1 MREVFEYPF
10 SNLDPVDSE
19 HVDPP
24 AVAVFEPLLQ
34 RGVGGAP
41 EPGLAAHWQVSDD
54 GLTWRLGLRP
64 GATFHSG
71 DVCDAEAVV
80 RALTKCRWSED
91 WSRQLWYWD
100 PVDEVRAVGDD
111 VEITLLHPCVRLP
124 ALLWGMHTAIFNV
137 DRRWRASQPFSPGSA
152 DGTGPY
158 RVVEASE
165 EHIRAVTA
173 VTAVGSSA
181 DPSLGLEW
189 RALPDRSARRSAL
202 ERGVAD
208 IVRDVDPEWIDGTLA
223 ADWRYLEHPENSQY
237 YLALDFDD
245 ARGFADI
252 ELRRAIEAFI
262 DREEIVAEAFGGRG
276 DARRS
281 PVPVADELAGSYDPA
296 DASRLTADQ
305 AEAVLRRLG
314 WLRRPD
320 GVRARG
326 ADRLAIDCVAP
337 DTDQARRVAGV
348 VQRQL
353 RAAGVDLE
361 LRFVGVFDRFYQACA
376 ERPAAFI
383 NKWLWPDAVE
393 AIIGFSRA
401 DCAADRGA
409 NWQGARV
416 PEVDRAYDRFLES
429 ATAAEAHR
437 RAGDVQR
444 AFMEGL
450 PYIPLCSP
458 SFGHAVRRSVTGF
471 RPEAH
476 ALYPSYSSL
485 GHAL

>member
-1 MREVFEYPF
+1 MREVFEYAF

-34 RGVGGAP
+34 RGPGGAP
-41 EPGLAAHWQVSDD
+41 EPGLASHWQVSDD

-64 GATFHSG
+64 GAAFHSG
-71 DVCDAEAVV
+71 DVCDADAVV
-80 RALTKCRWSED
+80 RALAKCRWSED
-91 WSRQLWYWD
+91 WTRQLWYWD
-100 PVDEVRAVGDD
+100 AVDDVRTAGDD
-111 VEITLLHPCVRLP
+111 VEITLRHPSVRLP
-124 ALLWGMHTAIFNV
+124 SLLWGMHTAIFNV
-137 DRRWRASQPFSPGSA
+137 DRRWRSGRHFTSGSV

-158 RVVEASE
+158 RVVEASAE
-165 EHIRAVTA
+165 RIRAVTA
-173 VTAVGSSA
+173 GRGPDAS
-181 DPSLGLEW
+181 PGLEW
-189 RALPDRSARRSAL
+189 LAIPDRGARQSVL
-202 ERGVAD
+202 EAGTAD
-208 IVRDVDPEWIDGTLA
+208 IVRDPDPEWVDGDLA
-223 ADWRYLEHPENSQY
+223 DDWTFVEHPENSQY

-245 ARGFADI
+245 ARGFADL
-252 ELRRAIEAFI
+252 ELRRAIEAFV

-281 PVPVADELAGSYDPA
+281 PVPLADELADSYDPA
-296 DASRLTADQ
+296 GAARLTVDQ
-305 AEAVLRRLG
+305 ADAVLGRLG
-314 WLRRPD
+314 WERRPD

-326 ADRLAIDCVAP
+326 NETLTIDCVAP
-337 DTDQARRVAGV
+337 DTGQARRVAGI

-353 RAAGVDLE
+353 RVAGVELE

-401 DCAADRGA
+401 DCAADSGA

-416 PEVDRAYDRFLES
+416 PEVDRTYDRFLQA
-429 ATAAEAHR
+429 ATSAEAHL

-458 SFGHAVRRSVTGF
+458 SLGYAVRRSVSGY
-471 RPEAH
+471 RPVPH
-476 ALYPSYSSL
+476 ALYPSYASI
-485 GHAL
+485 GHAT

>member
-34 RGVGGAP
+34 RGAGGTP
-41 EPGLAAHWQVSDD
+41 EPGLATDWDVSAD

-64 GATFHSG
+64 GASFHSG
-71 DVCDAEAVV
+71 DTCDAEAVA
-80 RALTKCRWSED
+80 RALAKCRWSEG
-91 WSRQLWYWD
+91 WTRQLWYWD
-100 PVDEVRAVGDD
+100 PVDEVRAAGEA
-111 VEITLLHPCVRLP
+111 VEVTLHHPCVRLP
-124 ALLWGMHTAIFNV
+124 SLLWGMHTAIFNV
-137 DRRWRASQPFSPGSA
+137 DRRWRSGEPFSAGSV

-158 RVVEASE
+158 RVVDAGEDRIAAV
-165 EHIRAVTA
+165 RAVGA
-173 VTAVGSSA
+173 A

-189 RALPDRSARRSAL
+189 QAMPDRAARRSVL
-202 ERGVAD
+202 ERRAAD
-208 IVRDVDPEWIDGTLA
+208 IIRDADPDWIDATLA
-223 ADWRYLEHPENSQY
+223 ADWRYIEHPESSQY

-245 ARGFADI
+245 ARGFADL
-252 ELRRAIEAFI
+252 ELRRAIEAFV
-262 DREEIVAEAFGGRG
+262 DREEIVRKAFGGRG

-281 PVPVADELAGSYDPA
+281 PVPIADELADSYDPA
-296 DASRLTADQ
+296 DGARLTADQ
-305 AEAVLRRLG
+305 AEATLRRLG
-314 WLRRPD
+314 WERRED

-326 ADRLAIDCVAP
+326 AATLAMDCVAP

-348 VQRQL
+348 VQHQL
-353 RAAGVDLE
+353 RDAGIELQ

-393 AIIGFSRA
+393 AIIGFSRSDCVA
-401 DCAADRGA
+401 DSGA

-429 ATAAEAHR
+429 ATTAEAYR

-444 AFMEGL
+444 TFMAGL
-450 PYIPLCSP
+450 PFIPLCSP
-458 SFGHAVRRSVTGF
+458 TFGYAVRRSVTGYH
-471 RPEAH
+471 PEPH
-476 ALYPSYSSL
+476 ALYPSYASV
-485 GHAL
+485 GPAL

>member
-34 RGVGGAP
+34 RGVGGAT

-71 DVCDAEAVV
+71 DVCDAEAVA
-80 RALTKCRWSED
+80 RALAKCRWSED
-91 WSRQLWYWD
+91 WTRQLWYWD
-100 PVDEVRAVGDD
+100 PVDEVRAVGGA

-124 ALLWGMHTAIFNV
+124 SLLWGMHTAIFNV
-137 DRRWRASQPFSPGSA
+137 DRRWRSGRSFTPGSV

-165 EHIRAVTA
+165 ERIRAVPA
-173 VTAVGSSA
+173 GRDSA
-181 DPSLGLEW
+181 ASLGLAW
-189 RALPDRSARRSAL
+189 LALPERGARQSAL

-208 IVRDVDPEWIDGTLA
+208 IVRDVDPEWVDGSLA
-223 ADWRYLEHPENSQY
+223 EDWSYVEHPENSQY

-245 ARGFADI
+245 ARGFADL
-252 ELRRAIEAFI
+252 ELRRAIEAFV
-262 DREEIVAEAFGGRG
+262 DREQLVAEAFGGRG

-281 PVPVADELAGSYDPA
+281 PVPVADELAGSYDLADGARLTVDEA
-296 DASRLTADQ
+296 DA
-305 AEAVLRRLG
+305 VLGRLG
-314 WLRRPD
+314 WERRPD
-320 GVRARG
+320 GLRARG
-326 ADRLAIDCVAP
+326 TETLAIDCVAP
-337 DTDQARRVAGV
+337 DTSQARRVASV
-348 VQRQL
+348 VKRQL
-353 RAAGVDLE
+353 RGAGVDLE

-401 DCAADRGA
+401 DCAADSGA

-458 SFGHAVRRSVTGF
+458 TFGYAVRRSVTGY
-471 RPEAH
+471 RPEPH
-476 ALYPSYSSL
+476 ALYPSYASL